1 MYYDVLCI
9 KLIIYLTYCRYCDV
23 VIYDKYELMINHAK
37 SYVIYRD
44 DKYRISKIEI
54 WLKIIL
60 LSLEMIDRWSEW

>member
-1 MYYDVLCI
+1 MYLMYYDILCI

-54 WLKIIL
+54 
-60 LSLEMIDRWSEW
+60 